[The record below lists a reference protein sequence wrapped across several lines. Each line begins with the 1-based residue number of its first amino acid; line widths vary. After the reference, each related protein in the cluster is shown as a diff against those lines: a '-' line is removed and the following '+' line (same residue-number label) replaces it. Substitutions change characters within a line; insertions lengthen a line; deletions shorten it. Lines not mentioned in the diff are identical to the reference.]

1 MSASQVKEWVWDWV
15 SLFSGGCSSIPQ
27 GVPDS
32 QAATHA
38 SSAHLAASHLTPDAG
53 IQHFAASSL
62 DDGVGVVW
70 QEATGLPTCSNKQH
84 TIFISAYDIYTYII
98 LYLYLHLHLY
108 LYLYGIYIYMYL
120 YLYIYIYIYIYAS
133 ISIYIYIYIYIYI
146 NIHVYNCVHLYA
158 SISTH
163 FLAQTQRTANNDD
176 SRSTLTGVLRSG
188 GGFQWF
194 CYVSALRM
202 PHSQTNTT
210 LWTVNPGVFPRI
222 MTIMEAVSKE
232 E

>member
-108 LYLYGIYIYMYL
+108 LYLYGIYIYIYVYL
-120 YLYIYIYIYIYAS
+120 YLYIYISTHIYIL
-133 ISIYIYIYIYIYI
+133 IYMCTIVCIYT
-146 NIHVYNCVHLYA
+146 HLY
-158 SISTH
+158 
-163 FLAQTQRTANNDD
+163 L
-176 SRSTLTGVLRSG
+176 LT
-188 GGFQWF
+188 F
-194 CYVSALRM
+194 
-202 PHSQTNTT
+202 
-210 LWTVNPGVFPRI
+210 
-222 MTIMEAVSKE
+222 
-232 E
+232 